1 MPPMLGGGAQEDE
14 ATPEAGSACT
24 CSAIPG
30 KGQWALKHL
39 KSRVLALGLSVRAE
53 TPRAP
58 VWTSRLREAFPS
70 PAWATGCLSAAPGPH
85 RAHSLH
91 EGMSQAVTPDSD
103 PAKLVPVVQR

>member
-58 VWTSRLREAFPS
+58 LSGPAASGKPS
-70 PAWATGCLSAAPGPH
+70 PPRPGP
-85 RAHSLH
+85 RAVCRQPQDHTEH
-91 EGMSQAVTPDSD
+91 THCTKA
-103 PAKLVPVVQR
+103 

>member
-1 MPPMLGGGAQEDE
+1 MLSHPGEGAVGTEALEEQGLGPGAQCEGRD
-14 ATPEAGSACT
+14 
-24 CSAIPG
+24 
-30 KGQWALKHL
+30 
-39 KSRVLALGLSVRAE
+39 AE
-53 TPRAP
+53 STP